1 MMTVTRQDD
10 YPMELSAEL
19 IQYLESLPG
28 TIVFQRLEGDVL
40 VFRNSDKSTGRVNK
54 SRCGS
59 GARSYRPGAR
69 SGAQRR

>member
-1 MMTVTRQDD
+1 
-10 YPMELSAEL
+10 MELSAEL

-40 VFRNSDKSTGRVNK
+40 VFRDSGESAGRVNK
-54 SRCGS
+54 SRRGS
-59 GARSYRPGAR
+59 GARSDRPGAR